1 MWKKLVALQFALA
14 AVFVSFE
21 GCWRPITRML
31 DEIGIHVST
40 DGDNVDVSFGSDHG
54 HDD

>member
-14 AVFVSFE
+14 AVFISFD
-21 GCWRPITRML
+21 GCWRPITKML

-40 DGDNVDVSFGSDHG
+40 EGDAVNVAFGDNHNNGD
-54 HDD
+54 